1 MDKLVIELQFPDS
14 TEYFRLATE
23 QAIHLKH
30 GLIHALKST
39 RFFFFQKNSTI
50 PKYFNMKQQTIN
62 LKESASF

>member
-30 GLIHALKST
+30 WCIHALKST
-39 RFFFFQKNSTI
+39 RFFFQKNSTI

-62 LKESASF
+62 LKESASY